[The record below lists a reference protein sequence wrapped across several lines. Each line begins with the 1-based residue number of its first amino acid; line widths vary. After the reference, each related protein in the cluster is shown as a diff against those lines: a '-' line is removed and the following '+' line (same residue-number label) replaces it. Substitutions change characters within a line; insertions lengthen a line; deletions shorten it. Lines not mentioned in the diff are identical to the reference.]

1 MDAYLLDWANLLL
14 RWLHVITAIAW
25 IGASFHF
32 VLLDNSLYKPTDPE
46 LLAKGVDGESWAVH
60 GGGFYHSNK
69 YFTAPKNLP
78 ETLHWSF
85 WESYSTWLS
94 GFALLTVLYF
104 FNATSFLV
112 DPRVHAWSGGA
123 AVVGALVYL
132 GAGWVVYDLICR
144 VFGKAP
150 DGSVGGDAK
159 VGVLI
164 FLYVC
169 VATWIACQL
178 FAGRAAF
185 LLTGAMLA
193 TIMSANV
200 FFVIIPGQR
209 KVVAA
214 LRAGQPVD
222 PNHGKRGKQRSVHN
236 TYFTMPVLVAMLTNH
251 YGMVYQHPQ
260 NWLVLILLM
269 LSAALIRLFFVLR
282 HKGPN
287 RWELPFAASLLIIL
301 IAVMVAPKREP
312 AAPLAAASAA
322 ATTTG
327 AAGAAGAA
335 EGSTFAKVKA
345 VIDQRCTMCHNA
357 QVISKNIQLHTPELI
372 GRNAQA
378 IYQQAVVLKAM
389 PMNNATQITD
399 AERGLLRQWYEA
411 GAKLE

>member
-1 MDAYLLDWANLLL
+1 MDAYFLDWANLLL

-32 VLLDNSLYKPTDPE
+32 VLLDNSLYKPSDPE
-46 LLAKGVDGESWAVH
+46 LLARGVDGESWAVH

-78 ETLHWSF
+78 DHLHWSF

-94 GFALLTVLYF
+94 GFALLVVLYF

-112 DPRVHAWSGGA
+112 DPRVHAWSGTA
-123 AVVGALVYL
+123 AVVGALIYL
-132 GAGWVVYDLICR
+132 GAGWLVYDMLCR
-144 VFGKAP
+144 VFGKAT

-159 VGVLI
+159 VGMLV
-164 FLYVC
+164 FVYVC

-214 LRAGQPVD
+214 MRAGQPVD
-222 PNHGKRGKQRSVHN
+222 PNHGKRAKQRSVHN
-236 TYFTMPVLVAMLTNH
+236 TYFTLPVVIAMLTNH
-251 YGMVYQHPQ
+251 YGMVYQHAL

-269 LSAALIRLFFVLR
+269 LAGALIRLFFVLR

-287 RWELPFAASLLIIL
+287 RWELPFAAVLLIVL
-301 IAVMVAPKREP
+301 VAVIVAPKPEPADAAAAP
-312 AAPLAAASAA
+312 AAPAAP
-322 ATTTG
+322 
-327 AAGAAGAA
+327 
-335 EGSTFAKVKA
+335 GSEFAQVRA

-357 QVISKNIQLHTPELI
+357 QVISKNIQLHTPELVA
-372 GRNAQA
+372 RHAQA

-399 AERGLLRQWYEA
+399 AERALLKRWYEA
-411 GAKLE
+411 GAKHD